1 VRETDYPC
9 TGTKTAGKK
18 QQDGP
23 RMMEA
28 LIIGVLAAVGAVAVI
43 GFFTTRIN
51 NVADMRRAIDKTFE
65 DTLGP
70 DQL

>member
-1 VRETDYPC
+1 
-9 TGTKTAGKK
+9 
-18 QQDGP
+18 
-23 RMMEA
+23 MMEA